1 MEGILK
7 KTELNQKIL
16 LLGPLHQIRK
26 YYLQDL
32 CAKIGKILKELEQ
45 TEKYFG
51 QLTSKE
57 IIAEIIYH
65 IIL

>member
-7 KTELNQKIL
+7 KTELNQKIFAPNQKIL
-16 LLGPLHQIRK
+16 LTGPLHE
-26 YYLQDL
+26 
-32 CAKIGKILKELEQ
+32 IGKILKELEQ